1 MMNNF
6 MQMLQAFKNPQAM
19 MQSLAKDNQCM
30 QNPMVR
36 NAMDMYQKG
45 DSAGLERMARNI
57 CNEKGINPEEALQQI
72 KQKFG
77 F

>member
-1 MMNNF
+1 MNNI
-6 MQMLQAFKNPQAM
+6 MQMLQTFKNPQAF
-19 MQSLAKDNQCM
+19 MQTLMKDSQYM

-36 NAMDMYQKG
+36 NAMDMYQRG
-45 DSAGLERMARNI
+45 DNSGLEKMARNI
-57 CNEKGINPEEALQQI
+57 CNEKGINPDEALQQI